1 MENLSLIR
9 GTLMEIVEEL
19 HLRASITFDIN
30 DENLGFR
37 QSEFVVISRQ
47 IQDWKLLSKLILS
60 S

>member
-1 MENLSLIR
+1 
-9 GTLMEIVEEL
+9 MEIVEEL